1 MEKRLASWTEEK
13 GWRESSASILNIY
26 TEGHLFKGDST
37 LKRSVE
43 ATAHLPSK
51 GGGGEHIETIPLA
64 DLCSCYTALTDRAK
78 PYYRFVRDPIRS

>member
-1 MEKRLASWTEEK
+1 MEKRLASWAEEK

-26 TEGHLFKGDST
+26 TAGHLFKRGST

-51 GGGGEHIETIPLA
+51 GGGWEHFETTPLGG
-64 DLCSCYTALTDRAK
+64 LCSCYTVLTARAT
-78 PYYRFVRDPIRS
+78 P